1 MSETTTSTSAQLND
15 RALQLLRTLV
25 QHHITGGDPVGSR
38 TLSRESGLQ
47 LSPATIRNVMA
58 DLEDLGLVRSPH
70 TSAGRIPTAL
80 GYRVFVDQLVK
91 VRTPN
96 PQLLSELQGQLGH
109 LHDPQRL
116 IHSASDML
124 SRMTRMAGVVMLP
137 RRERVTLKQIEFIPM
152 GDRRVLA
159 VLVMNE
165 QEVRNRIFQ
174 TDRNWSVQELH
185 DAAARLNEH
194 LSGCELKTVRQRL
207 MDELLRDRERLDTG
221 LRAAVDIAQQALVD
235 EDASAEDESLVV
247 SGQTHLMEY
256 GELADMQRLRG
267 LFDAFSQKRDLLGL
281 LDRCIE
287 AQEMQI
293 FIGEESGYDLF
304 GDVSVVT
311 APYRV
316 DQEVVGVLGVVGPT
330 RMAYDRVIPLVD
342 LTARLLGNALD
353 GSH

>member
-1 MSETTTSTSAQLND
+1 MSETTTTSTSAQLND

-25 QHHITGGDPVGSR
+25 QHHIAGGDPVGSR
-38 TLSRESGLQ
+38 TLSRESGLS

-70 TSAGRIPTAL
+70 TSAGRVPTAL

-96 PQLLSELQGQLGH
+96 PQLLTELQGQLGPM
-109 LHDPQRL
+109 HDPHRL

-137 RRERVTLKQIEFIPM
+137 RRERLTLKQIEFIPM

-174 TDRNWSVQELH
+174 TDRNWSAQELH
-185 DAAARLNEH
+185 DAATRLNER

-207 MDELLRDRERLDTG
+207 MDELLRDREQLDTG

-235 EDASAEDESLVV
+235 DAPSEDESLVV

-353 GSH
+353 GGH